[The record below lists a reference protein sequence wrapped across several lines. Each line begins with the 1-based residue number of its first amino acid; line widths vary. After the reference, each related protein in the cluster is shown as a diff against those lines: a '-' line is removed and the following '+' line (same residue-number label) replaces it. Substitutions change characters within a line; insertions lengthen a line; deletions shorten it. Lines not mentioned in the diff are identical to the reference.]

1 MRLALAL
8 GGGAGLGWTHI
19 GVLRALTRRGVTID
33 AVSGTSIGALAA
45 VCVAADRLGVLE
57 DLARSANLR
66 AVVKYLDVDVR
77 RGSVLGGRTV
87 ARQLRQHFG
96 HDRLEDLFIPCAV
109 VAADIVSGEE
119 IRLTRG
125 SIVEAVRASIA
136 IPGVFPPVRTGGM
149 VLIDGGVTTPV
160 PVAAVRALSKAP
172 VLAVNLQGDY
182 LRRSAIGLPPTKR
195 IMTPLRVGRAGLSLM
210 LAHLARQGLM
220 LNPPDLELAPPIGH
234 IDVRNFTRAH
244 ELIDLGAAS
253 VENNWAAI
261 AALNIRASAA

>member
-19 GVLRALTRRGVTID
+19 GVLRELHTRGVTID

-66 AVVKYLDVDVR
+66 AVFKYLDIDVR

-87 ARQLRQHFG
+87 AKQLRQHFG
-96 HDRLEDLFIPCAV
+96 HGRLEDLFIPCAV
-109 VAADIVSGEE
+109 VAADIVSGTE
-119 IRLTRG
+119 IAMTRG
-125 SIVEAVRASIA
+125 PIVEAVRASIA
-136 IPGVFPPVRTGGM
+136 IPGVFPPVRRDNM
-149 VLIDGGVTTPV
+149 VLIDGGVMTPV
-160 PVAAVRALSKAP
+160 PVAAVRALTKAP

-210 LAHLARQGLM
+210 MAQLARQGLA
-220 LNPPDLELAPPIGH
+220 LNPPDFELAPPIGH
-234 IDVRNFTRAH
+234 VDVRNFTRAH
-244 ELIDLGAAS
+244 ELIEIGAAS
-253 VENNWAAI
+253 VTENWAAI
-261 AALNIRASAA
+261 ATLGD